1 MKPLALT
8 VRSLLQALSNQP
20 RWIKNLILSVTDCCL
35 LAGCLLLAFAV
46 RFSPDQLFGELEA
59 FSSGSSWWLGCQ
71 TIALWPAGLY
81 RPVLRHAGQELLGQV
96 VRGIL
101 LGSVAFLLLLWFQ
114 PKILLPRSIV
124 VMAPIFGLL
133 SLISMRLIFRWII
146 RVHLLGATSQVR
158 SAVAI
163 YGAGVAGLELYESLL
178 HQRSYLIRAFVDD
191 DPKLQGR
198 QLRGIPIISPSSLE
212 GYRESLDL
220 QWVFLAMPRVSHE
233 RRKEILEQLRP
244 LQIGVKVLPTMN
256 QLLDGKGSYKAL
268 QEVQAADLLGRDEIA
283 PDLSLLEKDIHGKTI
298 LVTGAGG
305 SIGSEL
311 CREILR
317 QHPKKLILLE
327 QHEHALYQIERELRP
342 QLMGTELVPCLSSI
356 LEKTR
361 IVELLQQHQVE
372 TVYHAAAYKHV
383 PLVEVNPLE
392 GLRNNVLGTESLV
405 EACQSHLPQSFVLVS
420 TDKAV
425 RPTNVMGSSKRMA
438 ELLVQ
443 DASRRWPECRWTMV
457 RFGNVLDSS
466 GSVIPLFREQLN
478 SGKPLTVTHPEIT
491 RYFMSIGEA
500 VRLVIQAGAMAQ
512 GGEVFLLDMG
522 HPVKI
527 AELARQMIELSGYVP
542 ERDVPIQ
549 FTGLRPGEKLYEEL
563 LIEPEQAEVTTHPRI
578 FRSHE
583 PLPETITIQA
593 EIGVLKKAIAENDL
607 ETALG
612 VMRRLVP
619 EYGPVEQTQLL
630 QAGPVLS
637 QSVSSKLMN

>member
-1 MKPLALT
+1 MTSIVSK
-8 VRSLLQALSNQP
+8 VQSLLHSISAQE
-20 RWIKNLILSVTDCCL
+20 RWIKSLILTSFDGLL
-35 LAGCLLLAFAV
+35 LAGCILLAFAV
-46 RFSPDQLFGELEA
+46 RFAPATLMDELWDFSHGVGWWFVCHLF
-59 FSSGSSWWLGCQ
+59 
-71 TIALWPAGLY
+71 ALWPVGLY

-96 VRGIL
+96 MRGIL
-101 LGSVAFLLLLWFQ
+101 LGSIAFLLLLWFQ

-146 RVHLLGATSQVR
+146 RVHLLGATSRVR

-283 PDLSLLEKDIHGKTI
+283 PDFSLLEKDICGKTI

-317 QHPKKLILLE
+317 QHPRKLILLE

-392 GLRNNVLGTESLV
+392 GLHNNVLGTESLL
-405 EACQSHLPQSFVLVS
+405 EACQCHLPQSFVLVS